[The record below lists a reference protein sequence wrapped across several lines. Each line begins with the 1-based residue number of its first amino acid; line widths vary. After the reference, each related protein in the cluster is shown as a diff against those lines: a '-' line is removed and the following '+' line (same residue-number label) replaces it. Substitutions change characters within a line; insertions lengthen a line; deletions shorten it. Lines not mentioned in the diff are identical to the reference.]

1 MFYIVAA
8 LFYIP
13 AFNAEGV
20 LISPYSCQHL
30 FFISIIV
37 TILMDMKLERVAE
50 HSGLQDYHP
59 SPALFQMPVKSPN
72 CHLYLPLID
81 YRLVVPTTPSLGLIN
96 LLGKLMELRETF

>member
-13 AFNAEGV
+13 AFNEEGV

-37 TILMDMKLERVAE
+37 TILMDMK
-50 HSGLQDYHP
+50 
-59 SPALFQMPVKSPN
+59 
-72 CHLYLPLID
+72 
-81 YRLVVPTTPSLGLIN
+81 
-96 LLGKLMELRETF
+96 